1 MKLTK
6 SKLKQL
12 VENEL
17 NSALLKEANVS
28 MGQTLQNKV
37 VALERRV
44 AKLEQQARRDTDG
57 EEHLLRTGNFDHDTG
72 LQHKSEK
79 WNKEGPLDADMLNNL
94 KKMSRNFGKGATT
107 RQQRDFAKQF
117 GFDFDL
123 GQFGLSESNDD

>member
-17 NSALLKEANVS
+17 NSALLKEAYAPE
-28 MGQTLQNKV
+28 GQNWQILRNHV

-44 AKLEQQARRDTDG
+44 EQLEQQLASGGDG
-57 EEHLLRTGNFDHDTG
+57 NYDHDTG
-72 LQHKSEK
+72 WQSKSEK

-123 GQFGLSESNDD
+123 GQFGLSESTDD